1 MTNNEFI
8 EFLKS
13 IGDYFAL
20 EGCVQLLKNKPEQ
33 RQQLVDFIK
42 ENKLTCFNVG
52 EDVTAYKNYRKIDDK
67 AWELYEQSGGKV
79 YYIDNGITTQI

>member
-13 IGDYFAL
+13 IGDFSFL
-20 EGCVQLLKNKPEQ
+20 DGCAQLLKKRPEQ

-42 ENKLTCFNVG
+42 ENNLTCFNVG
-52 EDVTAYKNYRKIDDK
+52 EDVTAYKNYRKIADK
-67 AWELYEQSGGKV
+67 AWELYKQSGGKV
-79 YYIDNGITTQI
+79 YIINERIR